1 MRRLLLTLLLLLAA
15 LPPARAAGADD
26 LLEPDKAF
34 RFSARALD
42 ARTVEVRYGIADGYY
57 LYRERFRFAAE
68 PATVTLGQPQFPKG
82 EIHEDRFFGKQE
94 TYRKEVRIRL
104 PVESSG
110 ADRVKLLVTSQ
121 GCADVGVCYV
131 PQVQSAELR
140 LASAERTRSSIFGKD
155 EPLVSSPGRAADS
168 VASAETRFAGVP

>member
-57 LYRERFRFAAE
+57 LYRDRFRFAAE
-68 PATVTLGQPQFPKG
+68 PASVALGQPQFPKG
-82 EIHEDRFFGKQE
+82 QIHEDKFFGKQRSE
-94 TYRKEVRIRL
+94 EHTSELQSQSNLVCRLLLEKKMLKHTYL
-104 PVESSG
+104 
-110 ADRVKLLVTSQ
+110 
-121 GCADVGVCYV
+121 
-131 PQVQSAELR
+131 
-140 LASAERTRSSIFGKD
+140 
-155 EPLVSSPGRAADS
+155 
-168 VASAETRFAGVP
+168 

>member
-1 MRRLLLTLLLLLAA
+1 MHRFLLALLLLPAV
-15 LPPARAAGADD
+15 LPAARAAGADD

-68 PATVTLGQPQFPKG
+68 PASVALGQPQFPKG
-82 EIHEDRFFGKQE
+82 EIHEDKFLGKQE

-104 PVESSG
+104 PVEAAG
-110 ADRVKLLVTSQ
+110 AGRMKLQVTSQ
-121 GCADVGVCYV
+121 GCADLGVCYV
-131 PQVQSAELR
+131 PQVQSADLR
-140 LASAERTRSSIFGKD
+140 LASLGGSRSSIFKEN
-155 EPLVSSPGRAADS
+155 EPF
-168 VASAETRFAGVP
+168 ASARSEERRVGKECRAVGVS